1 MSTPPN
7 SIPPNGYQNFDLFDL
22 NASTQR
28 EANETNS
35 VSHQRQST
43 DAKIKRLR
51 LTDLDIQQPKKQK
64 KAHPLAFLLGEKLQD
79 NFTAD
84 EDLEAFIADEELSL
98 DLDEDS
104 RDKKFIC
111 TFKQGA
117 APYLE
122 NFTLENRIYFFKALK
137 DFAHKNPA
145 LTAED
150 VQIFCKL
157 LSPFGTWGEYRAF
170 EATVNLFIDYD
181 PKDWK
186 AFIEILPI
194 LLNKNSSCRWLLSFF
209 KSLEEIHPHQWL
221 EFSYFYI
228 DFSHECQ
235 KAIPTFIPFF
245 NTFNR
250 QELTKLLTG
259 TNPEIR
265 RFFFQEEYTPFERV
279 GIEILTRMPTEYLL
293 KYYAMI
299 RNIDPKYTQFVLYL
313 PQILKLD
320 KEGGRENSFEFL
332 TYLLQSGF
340 ISFENLDFTISRGAE
355 LQVFHLNNLK
365 VLLSISDLQENWFE
379 YHALLEFLRNSF
391 EAEENPII
399 KRILAEDLIKLM
411 FSMAESSSEDYL
423 EARDSIIL
431 LWDKIRN
438 YLETVNFN
446 NKNIPQDSPLF
457 QLLELNKMSIGS
469 SGNTLFLK
477 EGLKP
482 ADYPSIL
489 QILANSQIE
498 RTLKFDVIFLK
509 SAPEIIDG
517 KLQYKAP
524 PYLDLGG
531 PTRTL
536 FQKIATGIVKNEEG
550 QGIELDSEGFAILK
564 EDAPVSKFTIFKNFG
579 SFLSM
584 TKKLGVPL
592 GKIFDKK
599 AFLLMRIL
607 KMSSDQESLC
617 FFQQVDRSLF
627 GERLLN
633 KSPLNSQDLEE
644 IKKLY
649 LLDTIEEIP
658 TVLHQE
664 LKRIYSDRIRALN
677 TILLGFDL
685 ATHFEL
691 RQQSPSSFRY
701 QIEGESLNKE
711 NFSKFISVF
720 VDEYENTS
728 LDPDLLSMEKIKECI
743 TDWLLAASREKLEK
757 FTLAVTGSSA
767 IDFSEK
773 IKIIIRP
780 KVKNTI
786 NPNIACFIHTCSNE
800 IEIFADTSQEIF
812 EEFEGI
818 CLETK
823 FNAV

>member
-7 SIPPNGYQNFDLFDL
+7 SIPPSESGYLDLFDL
-22 NASTQR
+22 NAFTQR
-28 EANETNS
+28 EASEPNFAS
-35 VSHQRQST
+35 QQRQST

-51 LTDLDIQQPKKQK
+51 LTDLDNQQPKKQK
-64 KAHPLAFLLGEKLQD
+64 KAHPLAFLLGEKFQD
-79 NFTAD
+79 NYLAD
-84 EDLEAFIADEELSL
+84 EELKAFIADEDLSL

-104 RDKKFIC
+104 RDKEFIRM
-111 TFKQGA
+111 FKQGA

-137 DFAHKNPA
+137 DFNHKNPI
-145 LTAED
+145 LSGED
-150 VQIFCKL
+150 VEIFCKL
-157 LSPFGTWGEYRAF
+157 STPFGTWGEYKAF
-170 EATVNLFIDYD
+170 EATINLFLDYD
-181 PKDWK
+181 PKDWA

-194 LLNKNSSCRWLLSFF
+194 LLHKNSSCRWLLTFF
-209 KSLEEIHPHQWL
+209 KSLEEIHPRQWS

-228 DFSHECQ
+228 DFAEECQ

-245 NTFNR
+245 NTFTGK
-250 QELTKLLTG
+250 ELQKLLTG

-265 RFFFQEEYTPFERV
+265 RVFFQEEYTPFEEV

-299 RNIDPKYTQFVLYL
+299 RNIDPKYTRFVLYL
-313 PQILKLD
+313 PQILQLD
-320 KEGGRENSFEFL
+320 KEGGRENSLEFL
-332 TYLLQSGF
+332 TYLIQSGF
-340 ISFENLDFTISRGAE
+340 ISFENLDFTINQGAE

-365 VLLSISDLQENWFE
+365 VLLSINDLQENWFE

-411 FSMAESSSEDYL
+411 FSMAESSSKDYL

-431 LWDKIRN
+431 LWDKIRK
-438 YLETVNFN
+438 YLETISFN
-446 NKNIPQDSPLF
+446 NKNIPQDSHLF
-457 QLLELNKMSIGS
+457 QLLELNKFTIGP

-489 QILANSQIE
+489 EILANSQIE
-498 RTLKFDVIFLK
+498 RTLKFDVILLK
-509 SAPEIIDG
+509 SAPEILDG

-524 PYLDLGG
+524 PYVDLGG

-536 FQKIATGIVKNEEG
+536 FQKIATGIVNNEEG
-550 QGIELDSEGFAILK
+550 QGIELDSEGFLILK
-564 EDAPVSKFTIFKNFG
+564 EDAPLSKFTIFKNFG

-599 AFLLMRIL
+599 AFSLMRIL
-607 KMSSDQESLC
+607 KMSSEQESLP
-617 FFQQVDRSLF
+617 FFQLMDRSLF
-627 GERLLN
+627 GDRLLN
-633 KSPLNSQDLEE
+633 KSFLDSQDLEE

-649 LLDTIEEIP
+649 LIDTIEEIP
-658 TVLHQE
+658 SVLHQE
-664 LKRIYSDRIRALN
+664 LKRIYSDRICALN

-685 ATHFEL
+685 ATHFDL
-691 RQQSPSSFRY
+691 RTESPSSFRR

-720 VDEYENTS
+720 VDDYENTS
-728 LDPDLLSMEKIKECI
+728 LDPDFLSMEKTKECI
-743 TDWLLAASREKLEK
+743 TDWLLAASKEKLEK

-780 KVKNTI
+780 KAKNTI
-786 NPNIACFIHTCSNE
+786 NPNTACFIHTCSNE
-800 IEIFADTSQEIF
+800 IEIFADTFQEIF